1 MRTGEERRVEERPM
15 RIPYDGI
22 ALEADLALP
31 ANAVGVVLFA
41 HGSGSSRFSRRNQ
54 AVARRLQDAGF
65 ATLLL
70 DLLTAEEEK
79 AEARTGHFRFDIEML
94 SLRLAAATNWVL
106 AQRDLEGL
114 PVGYFG
120 ASTGAAAAIVAAAM
134 LPHVVSA
141 VVSRG
146 GRPDLAGSALG
157 DLRAPTL
164 LIVGG
169 FDTVV
174 MNLNHEALRRLRCIC
189 RLEIVPRAGHLF
201 EESGALEKVA
211 DLARQWFTEY
221 LVDRYA
227 QMRRL
232 PEDVGATADP
242 VFSDSLR
249 YVGRRY
255 DAEQDVSL
263 HDENPMDLPLSHEGG
278 RFVNRTI
285 RRK

>member
-1 MRTGEERRVEERPM
+1 MRYGEEGRVEERSA
-15 RIPYDGI
+15 RIPFDEI
-22 ALEADLALP
+22 TLEADLALP
-31 ANAVGVVLFA
+31 ANAKAVVLFA

-54 AVARRLQDAGF
+54 AVARKLQDAGF

-94 SLRLAAATNWVL
+94 SLRLAAATNWI
-106 AQRDLEGL
+106 AAERDLRGL

-120 ASTGAAAAIVAAAM
+120 ASTGAAAAIVAAGM
-134 LPHVVSA
+134 LPRLVGA

-146 GRPDLAGSALG
+146 GRPDLAGSALE

-174 MNLNHEALRRLRCIC
+174 INLNHEALRRLRCIG

-201 EESGALEKVA
+201 EESGALEKVS
-211 DLARQWFTEY
+211 DLAQRWFTEY
-221 LVDRYA
+221 LVERYA
-227 QMRRL
+227 RVRQY
-232 PEDVGATADP
+232 
-242 VFSDSLR
+242 SDAS
-249 YVGRRY
+249 
-255 DAEQDVSL
+255 
-263 HDENPMDLPLSHEGG
+263 
-278 RFVNRTI
+278 
-285 RRK
+285 

>member
-1 MRTGEERRVEERPM
+1 MRNEGERRVEERPV

-22 ALEADLALP
+22 TLEADLALP
-31 ANAVGVVLFA
+31 ANARGLVLFA
-41 HGSGSSRFSRRNQ
+41 HGSGSSRFSQRNR
-54 AVARRLQDAGF
+54 AVAQKLQDAGF

-79 AEARTGHFRFDIEML
+79 AEARTGHFRFDIAML
-94 SLRLAAATNWVL
+94 SLRLAAATNWAVT
-106 AQRDLEGL
+106 QRDLDGL

-134 LPHVVSA
+134 LPELVGA

-146 GRPDLAGSALG
+146 GRADLAGSALE

-174 MNLNHEALRRLRCIC
+174 MDLNHDALRRLSCVG
-189 RLEIVPRAGHLF
+189 RLEIIPRAGHLF

-211 DLARQWFTEY
+211 DLAQRWFSEY
-221 LVDRYA
+221 LVDRHARVA
-227 QMRRL
+227 QY
-232 PEDVGATADP
+232 
-242 VFSDSLR
+242 SDAS
-249 YVGRRY
+249 
-255 DAEQDVSL
+255 
-263 HDENPMDLPLSHEGG
+263 
-278 RFVNRTI
+278 
-285 RRK
+285 

>member
-1 MRTGEERRVEERPM
+1 MRTGEERRVEERLA

-22 ALEADLALP
+22 ALGADLALP
-31 ANAVGVVLFA
+31 ANATGVVLFA
-41 HGSGSSRFSRRNQ
+41 HGSGSSRFSQRNR
-54 AVARRLQDAGF
+54 AVARKLQDAGF

-94 SLRLAAATNWVL
+94 SRRLAAATNWVV
-106 AQRDLEGL
+106 AQRDLDGL

-134 LPHVVSA
+134 LPDLVGA

-146 GRPDLAGSALG
+146 GRPDLAGSALE

-174 MNLNHEALRRLRCIC
+174 IDLNHDALRRLRCVG
-189 RLEIVPRAGHLF
+189 RLEIIPRAGHLF
-201 EESGALEKVA
+201 EESGALEKVS
-211 DLARQWFTEY
+211 DLARRWFSEY
-221 LVDRYA
+221 LVDRHARVA
-227 QMRRL
+227 QSS
-232 PEDVGATADP
+232 VT
-242 VFSDSLR
+242 S
-249 YVGRRY
+249 
-255 DAEQDVSL
+255 
-263 HDENPMDLPLSHEGG
+263 
-278 RFVNRTI
+278 
-285 RRK
+285 